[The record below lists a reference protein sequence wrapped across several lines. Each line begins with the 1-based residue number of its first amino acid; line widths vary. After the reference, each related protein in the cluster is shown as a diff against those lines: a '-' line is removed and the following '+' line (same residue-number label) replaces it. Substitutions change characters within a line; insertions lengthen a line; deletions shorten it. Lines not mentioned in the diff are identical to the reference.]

1 MKKGRKQIE
10 KRIICFVF
18 SSLVLSSCSFQ
29 QTMQEEKNFVG
40 TTGGA
45 MDRVTDPIPLKELP
59 KYFPVKFKVPA
70 FLPYDITSDV
80 KGEVRTIGKKNAV
93 LIIKYKQREPG
104 RNEYIELNV
113 ANFPYS
119 FPDLVEEKR
128 FQEQMKLNS
137 GAFAY
142 IKNKD
147 DSGRGDEFATLIW
160 KEKGLEYQLL
170 YRNVQENDKDVIK
183 QNLLYIAN
191 NME

>member
-1 MKKGRKQIE
+1 MK

-18 SSLVLSSCSFQ
+18 SSFMLSSCSFQ
-29 QTMQEEKNFVG
+29 QTMQEEKHFVG

-59 KYFPVKFKVPA
+59 KYFPVKFKVPT

-80 KGEVRTIGKKNAV
+80 KES
-93 LIIKYKQREPG
+93 G

-128 FQEQMKLNS
+128 FQEQMKLNNGTS
-137 GAFAY
+137 AY
-142 IKNKD
+142 FKKKD
-147 DSGRGDEFATLIW
+147 DYERGDEFATLIW
-160 KEKGLEYQLL
+160 KEKGIEYQLL
-170 YRNVQENDKDVIK
+170 YRNVEENDEKVIK

-191 NME
+191 KMK

>member
-1 MKKGRKQIE
+1 M
-10 KRIICFVF
+10 F

-59 KYFPVKFKVPA
+59 KYFPVKFKVPE
-70 FLPYDITSDV
+70 FLPYDIASDV

-93 LIIKYKQREPG
+93 LMIKYKQREPG

-142 IKNKD
+142 FKNND

-170 YRNVQENDKDVIK
+170 YRNAQENDKDVIK

>member
-1 MKKGRKQIE
+1 
-10 KRIICFVF
+10 
-18 SSLVLSSCSFQ
+18 
-29 QTMQEEKNFVG
+29 MQEEKHFVG

-59 KYFPVKFKVPA
+59 KYFPVKFEVPT

-80 KGEVRTIGKKNAV
+80 KGEVRTLGKKNTV
-93 LIIKYKQREPG
+93 LTIKYKQKEPG

-128 FQEQMKLNS
+128 FQEQMKLNNGTS
-137 GAFAY
+137 AY
-142 IKNKD
+142 FKNKD
-147 DSGRGDEFATLIW
+147 DYERGDEFATLIW
-160 KEKGLEYQLL
+160 KEKGIEYQLL
-170 YRNVQENDKDVIK
+170 YRNVEENDEKVIK

-191 NME
+191 KMK

>member
-1 MKKGRKQIE
+1 M
-10 KRIICFVF
+10 F

-29 QTMQEEKNFVG
+29 QTIQEEKNFVG

-45 MDRVTDPIPLKELP
+45 MDHVTDPIPLKEIP
-59 KYFPVKFKVPA
+59 KYFSVKFKVPA

-93 LIIKYKQREPG
+93 LTIKYKQQEPG

-119 FPDLVEEKR
+119 FPNIVEEKR
-128 FQEQMKLNS
+128 FQEQMKLNN
-137 GAFAY
+137 GALAY
-142 IKNKD
+142 FKNKD
-147 DSGRGDEFATLIW
+147 DFERGEEFATLIW
-160 KEKGLEYQLL
+160 KEKGIEYQLL
-170 YRNVQENDKDVIK
+170 YRNVQENDEDVIK

-191 NME
+191 NMK

>member
-1 MKKGRKQIE
+1 M
-10 KRIICFVF
+10 F

-70 FLPYDITSDV
+70 FLPYDIASDV

-93 LIIKYKQREPG
+93 LMIKYKQREPG

-128 FQEQMKLNS
+128 FQEQTKLNS
-137 GAFAY
+137 GAFTY
-142 IKNKD
+142 FKNND

-170 YRNVQENDKDVIK
+170 YRNAQENDKDVIK

>member
-1 MKKGRKQIE
+1 
-10 KRIICFVF
+10 
-18 SSLVLSSCSFQ
+18 
-29 QTMQEEKNFVG
+29 MQEEKHFVG

-45 MDRVTDPIPLKELP
+45 MDRVTDPIPLKELS

-93 LIIKYKQREPG
+93 LMIKYKQQDPS
-104 RNEYIELNV
+104 RNDYIELNI

-128 FQEQMKLNS
+128 FQEQMKLNN

-142 IKNKD
+142 FNNKD
-147 DSGRGDEFATLIW
+147 GFERGDEFAALIW

-170 YRNVQENDKDVIK
+170 YRNAQENDKDVIK
-183 QNLLYIAN
+183 KNLVYIAN

>member
-1 MKKGRKQIE
+1 
-10 KRIICFVF
+10 
-18 SSLVLSSCSFQ
+18 
-29 QTMQEEKNFVG
+29 MQEEKQFVG

-45 MDRVTDPIPLKELP
+45 MDRVTDPIPLKELS

-93 LIIKYKQREPG
+93 LMIKYKQQESG
-104 RNEYIELNV
+104 RNDYIELNV

-128 FQEQMKLNS
+128 FQEQMKLNN

-142 IKNKD
+142 FKNKD
-147 DSGRGDEFATLIW
+147 GFERGDEFAALIW

-170 YRNVQENDKDVIK
+170 YRNAQENENDKDVIK
-183 QNLLYIAN
+183 KNLVYIAN